1 MPEKTEATPRDL
13 RRLNVSVVTA
23 ALSATGAL
31 LVITDAEV
39 WWHALLL
46 AVGLATALVT
56 VNRSATDERLTVLVP
71 GLVVTAVVWVVGVLV
86 AETLSASFGPAIVGT
101 LFVQRLPRH
110 RRAATVLLIA
120 LGVVVLAAM
129 PWTLGLSPFELF
141 THSVATVCVAVTGS
155 VLTSLIQVVTVLVDE
170 LERSRR
176 READLAVARER
187 VRFAGDLHDIQGHTL
202 HVVKLKVALAR
213 KLLSRDQGRQDRE
226 RADRELG
233 EVYELVGDTIS
244 RTKELAHAQRR
255 LNLSAEL
262 ENAGN
267 LFEAAGIRVSVER
280 RNEVDPRVGE
290 ILGQVLRETT
300 TNILRH
306 AQAERVRITLT
317 ERGISIAND
326 GARTGPVTELRGLAA
341 LRARVIDLG
350 GELVV
355 ERSDEDFLTEATFP
369 APGASL
375 SDDSD
380 TVSDITARSWRDA
393 R

>member
-31 LVITDAEV
+31 LVITDAQV

-46 AVGLATALVT
+46 AIGLATALFT
-56 VNRSATDERLTVLVP
+56 VNRSATDERLTALVP
-71 GLVVTAVVWVVGVLV
+71 GLVVTAVVWAVGVLV
-86 AETLSASFGPAIVGT
+86 AETLSASFGLAIVGT

-110 RRAATVLLIA
+110 RRAAAVLLIGF
-120 LGVVVLAAM
+120 GVVVLAAM
-129 PWTLGLSPFELF
+129 PLTLGLSPFELL
-141 THSVATVCVAVTGS
+141 THSVATACVAVTGS
-155 VLTSLIQVVTVLVDE
+155 VLTSLVQVMSGLVDE
-170 LERSRR
+170 LERARQ
-176 READLAVARER
+176 READLAVSRER

-213 KLLSRDQGRQDRE
+213 KLLGRDQGREDRE

-233 EVYELVGDTIS
+233 EVYELVGDTIA

-280 RNEVDPRVGE
+280 RNEVDSRVGE

-306 AQAERVRITLT
+306 AQAARVRITLT
-317 ERGISIAND
+317 ERGISISND

-341 LRARVIDLG
+341 LRARVSDLG

-355 ERSDEDFLTEATFP
+355 ERSGEDFLTEATFP
-369 APGASL
+369 APSASL
-375 SDDSD
+375 TDDSD
-380 TVSDITARSWRDA
+380 TVSDITARSWKDA

>member
-176 READLAVARER
+176 READLAVSRER

-213 KLLSRDQGRQDRE
+213 KLVGRDQGRQDRE

-369 APGASL
+369 VPGASL

>member
-1 MPEKTEATPRDL
+1 MPEQTEATPRQL

-23 ALSATGAL
+23 ALSATGTL
-31 LVITDAEV
+31 LVITDTEV
-39 WWHALLL
+39 WWQALLL
-46 AVGLATALVT
+46 AASLVTALVT
-56 VNRSATDERLTVLVP
+56 VNRSATDERLRVLVP
-71 GLVVTAVVWVVGVLV
+71 GLVVTAVVWAVGVLA
-86 AETLSASFGPAIVGT
+86 AETLSASFGLAIVGT

-110 RRAATVLLIA
+110 RRAATLA
-120 LGVVVLAAM
+120 LVAFGVVVLAAM
-129 PWTLGLSPFELF
+129 PLTLGLSPMELL

-155 VLTSLIQVVTVLVDE
+155 VLTSLIQVVSVLVDE
-170 LERSRR
+170 LEQSRR

-213 KLLSRDQGRQDRE
+213 KLLDRDRGEDDRE

-233 EVYELVGDTIS
+233 EVHELVGDTIA

-280 RNEVDPRVGE
+280 RGEVDPRVGE
-290 ILGQVLRETT
+290 MLGQVLRETT

-317 ERGISIAND
+317 ERGITIAND
-326 GARTGPVTELRGLAA
+326 GVRPGPATELRGLAT
-341 LRARVIDLG
+341 LRERVGDLG

-355 ERSDEDFLTEATFP
+355 ERSGEDFLTAAAFS
-369 APGASL
+369 APSTDLTGVSGAVP
-375 SDDSD
+375 D
-380 TVSDITARSWRDA
+380 TTP
-393 R
+393 

>member
-1 MPEKTEATPRDL
+1 MPEETEATPRQL
-13 RRLNVSVVTA
+13 RRLNVSVVTS
-23 ALSATGAL
+23 ALSATGTL
-31 LVITDAEV
+31 LVINDTEV

-46 AVGLATALVT
+46 AVGLVTALFT
-56 VNRSATDERLTVLVP
+56 VNRSATDERLLVLVP
-71 GLVVTAVVWVVGVLV
+71 GLVVTAVVWAVGVLV
-86 AETLSASFGPAIVGT
+86 AETLSASFGLAIVGT

-110 RRAATVLLIA
+110 RRAATLLLIA
-120 LGVVVLAAM
+120 FGVVVLAAM
-129 PWTLGLSPFELF
+129 PLTLDLSPLELL
-141 THSVATVCVAVTGS
+141 THSVATACVAVAGS

-213 KLLSRDQGRQDRE
+213 KLLGRDQGREDRE

-233 EVYELVGDTIS
+233 EVYELVADTIA

-280 RNEVDPRVGE
+280 RNDVDSRVGE

-306 AQAERVRITLT
+306 AQADRVRITLT

-326 GARTGPVTELRGLAA
+326 GARTGPDTELRGLAA
-341 LRARVIDLG
+341 LRARVADLG

-355 ERSDEDFLTEATFP
+355 ERSGEDFLTEATFP
-369 APGASL
+369 TPSASL
-375 SDDSD
+375 TPDSD
-380 TVSDITARSWRDA
+380 TVSDITARSWKDA